1 MLTRGTL
8 QRINNRTKRVNRLP
22 FLAIGAGSL
31 ALAALLYVLLGSRV
45 PALAALFVGVLGVL
59 GAYRV
64 QKARSITSLIY
75 DDLDGDLAIRFA
87 AVREACKDLAS
98 SEKVWCLTEAP
109 EQRPLKAGAI
119 SFPPE
124 RKLARVGL
132 LEPPGIRANIP
143 ILGIDAGERKIYF
156 FPEAVLI
163 YRGERYEGVS
173 YKSFK
178 VDFSP
183 ARFFE
188 EEAVPED
195 AEIVDRTWRYT
206 REDGGPDRRYA
217 PNPQIPVALYGL
229 LQITGPFGLDVRLQ
243 VSSSAAAARFAR
255 AFGAK
260 EHKRAREEDR
270 RGATSG
276 SGRQESPYRSPEE
289 KRAESAALEI
299 LGVADSASMKEITTA
314 YKKLALTY
322 HPDKVANLP
331 REVREYADQKMKE
344 INAAYAHL
352 KLQRKQRREVF
363 GGEPANGK
371 DGEYTPP
378 GTYADSQDTGIL

>member
-1 MLTRGTL
+1 MLNRGTL

-31 ALAALLYVLLGSRV
+31 ALAVLLYVPLGYLAL
-45 PALAALFVGVLGVL
+45 ALAALIVGALGL
-59 GAYRV
+59 LAAYMA
-64 QKARSITSLIY
+64 QKARSITSLTY

-98 SEKVWCLTEAP
+98 SEKIWRLTEPP
-109 EQRPLKAGAI
+109 EQRTLKAGEI

-124 RKLARVGL
+124 RDPARVGL

-143 ILGIDAGERKIYF
+143 IWGIDAGDRKIFF

-195 AEIVDRTWRYT
+195 AEVVGRTWRYT
-206 REDGGPDRRYA
+206 REDGSPDNRYA
-217 PNPQIPVALYGL
+217 PNPQIPVVLYGL
-229 LQITGPFGLDVRLQ
+229 LQITGPSGLDVRLQ
-243 VSSSAAAARFAR
+243 VSNTTAAARFAR

-260 EHKRAREEDR
+260 ERERAREEDR
-270 RGATSG
+270 GRATSG
-276 SGRQESPYRSPEE
+276 SERQESANRSPQER
-289 KRAESAALEI
+289 KAESAALEI
-299 LGVADSASMKEITTA
+299 LGVDDGASMREITAA
-314 YKKLALTY
+314 YRKLALTY

-331 REVREYADQKMKE
+331 AEVREYADSKMKE
-344 INAAYAHL
+344 INAAYAEL
-352 KLQRKQRREVF
+352 KQQRKSRPPVF
-363 GGEPANGK
+363 GGGPANS
-371 DGEYTPP
+371 EER
-378 GTYADSQDTGIL
+378 

>member
-1 MLTRGTL
+1 MLTRSTL
-8 QRINNRTKRVNRLP
+8 ARINNRPRKINRLP
-22 FLAIGAGSL
+22 LAVIGAGSL
-31 ALAALLYVLLGSRV
+31 ALSGVLFMLASSPLLVL
-45 PALAALFVGVLGVL
+45 ATLAVGVLGIL
-59 GAYRV
+59 GAYMV
-64 QKARSITSLIY
+64 QKARSITSLTY

-98 SEKVWCLTEAP
+98 SEKIWRLTEPP
-109 EQRPLKAGAI
+109 ERRTLKAGDV
-119 SFPPE
+119 SFPPARE
-124 RKLARVGL
+124 PVRVGL

-143 ILGIDAGERKIYF
+143 IWGIDAGERKIFF

-163 YRGERYEGVS
+163 YQGERYEGIS

-178 VDFSP
+178 VSFSP

-195 AEIVDRTWRYT
+195 AEVVDRTWRYT

-217 PNPQIPVALYGL
+217 PNPQIPVVLYGL
-229 LQITGPFGLDVRLQ
+229 LRITGPSGLDMSLQ

-260 EHKRAREEDR
+260 ERERAREEDR
-270 RGATSG
+270 RRAASE
-276 SGRQESPYRSPEE
+276 SERQKSAYRSPEQA
-289 KRAESAALEI
+289 KAESAARGT
-299 LGVADSASMKEITTA
+299 LGVADGASMREITAA

-322 HPDKVANLP
+322 HPDKVVNFPA
-331 REVREYADQKMKE
+331 EVREFADHKMKE
-344 INAAYAHL
+344 INAAYAEL
-352 KLQRKQRREVF
+352 KRQSKLRPPVF

-371 DGEYTPP
+371 EGEYTPP
-378 GTYADSQDTGIL
+378 GTYADSQDTSIL